1 MASGD
6 ATTLLTSQI
15 AAAAASSYALNLLQ
29 RWKQVPWI
37 TAHTTVIN
45 TVVRALLALGATLGI
60 SHAWT
65 PADGGGGVLMITIPT
80 ATVLLHGS
88 WHWFSQYA
96 LAHLAGSALEKTA
109 SVSTPSSLEVP
120 KA

>member
-15 AAAAASSYALNLLQ
+15 AAAAACSYVLNLIQ
-29 RWKQVPWI
+29 RWKQIPWV
-37 TAHTTVIN
+37 TANTTMIN
-45 TVVRALLALGATLGI
+45 TIVRAVLALGATLGI
-60 SHAWT
+60 EHVWNPS
-65 PADGGGGVLMITIPT
+65 DNGGGVLMITIPPLT
-80 ATVLLHGS
+80 ILLHGL

-96 LAHLAGSALEKTA
+96 LTHLAGSALEKTA
-109 SVSTPSSLEVP
+109 NVSTPSSIDTQ